1 MALGLLRS
9 ISYPVLAPLLPCL
22 FCLMTLPVVYPL
34 IGITTSFTDGEQRL
48 ALPYVRAVEAAGG
61 LPWIVPMVEGDGPV
75 TTLAERLDALIVTG
89 GPAVT
94 KGLIGTLPAD
104 INETAPER
112 RTADRALLRRVLA
125 AGKPILG
132 ICYGMQLLNAL
143 AGGTIYADV
152 EQQHDGAATHS
163 QKRGATTHPLR
174 CVPGTHL
181 ARLLGE
187 RVDAINTRHLQALA
201 SVAAPY
207 RVSAVAPDGVV
218 EGIEHP
224 DGHILGVQFHPER
237 MGPALQPLFTHLIS
251 QARTHRTPALS

>member
-1 MALGLLRS
+1 M
-9 ISYPVLAPLLPCL
+9 
-22 FCLMTLPVVYPL
+22 YPL
-34 IGITTSFTDGEQRL
+34 IGITTSFNNGEQRL

-61 LPWIVPMVEGDGPV
+61 LPWIVPMVTGDGPV
-75 TTLAERLDALIVTG
+75 RALAARLDGLIVTG
-89 GPAVT
+89 GPAIT
-94 KGLIGTLPAD
+94 EGLIGTLPDD
-104 INETAPER
+104 IDETAPER
-112 RTADRALLRRVLA
+112 RAADRALLRLFLTT
-125 AGKPILG
+125 GKPILG

-152 EQQHDGAATHS
+152 EAQEAGAATHS
-163 QKRGATTHPLR
+163 QKRGAMAHPLH

-187 RVDAINTRHLQALA
+187 TVKGINTRHLQALA

-251 QARTHRTPALS
+251 HARTQRTPALS

>member
-1 MALGLLRS
+1 MLL
-9 ISYPVLAPLLPCL
+9 CL
-22 FCLMTLPVVYPL
+22 SCLMALPVVYPL
-34 IGITTSFTDGEQRL
+34 IGITTSLNDGEQRL

-75 TTLAERLDALIVTG
+75 TALAERLDGLIVTG
-89 GPAVT
+89 GPAIT
-94 KGLIGTLPAD
+94 EGLVGTLPDD
-104 INETAPER
+104 IDETAPER
-112 RTADRALLRRVLA
+112 RAADQALLRRFLA

-152 EQQHDGAATHS
+152 EQQHAGASTHS
-163 QKRGATTHPLR
+163 QKRGAATHPLR

-187 RVDAINTRHLQALA
+187 GVDSINTRHLQALA

-207 RVSAVAPDGVV
+207 RVSAVSPDGVV

-237 MGPALQPLFTHLIS
+237 MGTTMQPLFTHLIS
-251 QARTHRTPALS
+251 QARKRRTPALS